1 MSLRVIATL
10 GQKAYVLED
19 VEDEAPLVRVEF
31 VNDFGELPADV
42 KCAIATKMLKL
53 AVEEMIDYRERQ
65 ALNWKDTGF

>member
-1 MSLRVIATL
+1 MS
-10 GQKAYVLED
+10 KMK
-19 VEDEAPLVRVEF
+19 APLVRVEF